1 MKIAIISKEDHAK
14 SMVNML
20 RDDGHEIV
28 LLGSRPTMVPPT
40 VDLLICRSV
49 SCSHG
54 ATDLALKWKR
64 DGKKVIFDSGAT
76 RVKEEV
82 DKLVP
87 PRPQPQPQVSAPS
100 PRPQQQTATPVKP
113 PAAPASLTR
122 QAFSATPATPASSAT
137 PATPASSATPA
148 TPASSPSP
156 FPKRERSTR
165 ELVEQLFEGLGWF
178 SSRLH
183 STQADVGRFPEP
195 LRNTILDFR
204 KDRTIQAARVGG
216 LKIFGRGDDPVEGYE
231 SFNVYFTNKGW
242 SYPTPVFGNPGL
254 FTPEAKRKIANLLA
268 CTLEPQAQV
277 TKLTP
282 GKKHD
287 TEQGTEEEMK
297 EPIIIS
303 TPVAVTPT
311 PTPVV
316 VPTPT
321 PTPVVVPTPTPTPVV
336 TPVVVP
342 TPVVTPVVVPTP
354 TPTIRTMKEDLKA
367 LDAMCREIMERY
379 HLTEFK
385 VLSPGGTSFKRV
397 VIEDGTLE

>member
-113 PAAPASLTR
+113 
-122 QAFSATPATPASSAT
+122 

-321 PTPVVVPTPTPTPVV
+321 PTPVV
-336 TPVVVP
+336 
-342 TPVVTPVVVPTP
+342 TPVVVPTP

>member
-122 QAFSATPATPASSAT
+122 QAFSAT

-321 PTPVVVPTPTPTPVV
+321 PTPVV
-336 TPVVVP
+336 
-342 TPVVTPVVVPTP
+342 TPVVVPTP

>member
-64 DGKKVIFDSGAT
+64 DGKKVIFDSGVT

-113 PAAPASLTR
+113 PAAPAAPASLTR
-122 QAFSATPATPASSAT
+122 QAFSTT

-321 PTPVVVPTPTPTPVV
+321 PTPVV
-336 TPVVVP
+336 
-342 TPVVTPVVVPTP
+342 TPVVVPTP